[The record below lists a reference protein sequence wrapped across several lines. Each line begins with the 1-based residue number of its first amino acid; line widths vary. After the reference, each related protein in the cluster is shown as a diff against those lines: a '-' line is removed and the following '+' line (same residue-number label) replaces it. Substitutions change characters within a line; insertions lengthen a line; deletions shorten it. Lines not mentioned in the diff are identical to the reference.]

1 MTYILKIM
9 NDKGQVIDTY
19 SCMNI
24 KHAWQLR
31 KLFTPVGC
39 RGKIE
44 EVR

>member
-1 MTYILKIM
+1 MTYILK
-9 NDKGQVIDTY
+9 NHERQGQVIDTY